1 AGAPHPRPRPL
12 ARPAARVGPAR
23 QREAGQRRRHAGLG
37 LPGLGTAAARQSRR
51 ANRVVPRLAR
61 ALRGTGRC
69 AARNRRLTRRAEP
82 KHAAGAPARPCR
94 AHARAMAQGPRAA
107 QVSGGSVAG
116 ARMRPT
122 ADLPDDP
129 RLPGL
134 MAIRDSGLA
143 RAIPALGLEQGE
155 GGVELVLCGYHPGAR
170 ATLDARVGQRRF
182 AVKTFADDPEP
193 EAALYQALGAAGLA
207 GDSGA
212 RVPPLLAWEHD
223 LRVLVIGWLEGP
235 TAHDLVKQGQ
245 GRHAGELAAQWAR
258 RTASLPVKLGLPLG
272 AAGMMHETR
281 AWIGTLGTADLSVG
295 AAARALAEAL
305 ARTEPRDDGVVGLV
319 HGTLYARHI
328 LDVGDG
334 PGVIDWHRFGQ
345 GRRFWRGRAT
355 WWTSARWHGIE
366 RPRCCSSRS
375 VCRPPD
381 VAIGG
386 SGRTH

>member
-1 AGAPHPRPRPL
+1 
-12 ARPAARVGPAR
+12 
-23 QREAGQRRRHAGLG
+23 
-37 LPGLGTAAARQSRR
+37 
-51 ANRVVPRLAR
+51 
-61 ALRGTGRC
+61 
-69 AARNRRLTRRAEP
+69 
-82 KHAAGAPARPCR
+82 
-94 AHARAMAQGPRAA
+94 
-107 QVSGGSVAG
+107 
-116 ARMRPT
+116 MRPT

-143 RAIPALGLEQGE
+143 RAIPALGLEQGGGG

-182 AVKTFADDPEP
+182 AVKTFADDPAP

-212 RVPPLLAWEHD
+212 RVPPLLAWDHD

-258 RTASLPVKLGLPLG
+258 RTASLPVKLGLPFG

-345 GRRFWRGRAT
+345 GPVELDAGMFLATLSRLRLLHPAHAGEALLAEQAFLEGTRGLLDERALAWHRAAALLQLTERLPTAARGDWRARAHALLGEAARLAGSVAPRESIAPRRRASFRFKSPALELVLRALST
-355 WWTSARWHGIE
+355 
-366 RPRCCSSRS
+366 RPATQAELEQIRALLREGHDRAS
-375 VCRPPD
+375 
-381 VAIGG
+381 
-386 SGRTH
+386 

>member
-1 AGAPHPRPRPL
+1 
-12 ARPAARVGPAR
+12 
-23 QREAGQRRRHAGLG
+23 
-37 LPGLGTAAARQSRR
+37 
-51 ANRVVPRLAR
+51 
-61 ALRGTGRC
+61 
-69 AARNRRLTRRAEP
+69 
-82 KHAAGAPARPCR
+82 
-94 AHARAMAQGPRAA
+94 
-107 QVSGGSVAG
+107 
-116 ARMRPT
+116 MRPT

-182 AVKTFADDPEP
+182 AVKTFADDPAP

-212 RVPPLLAWEHD
+212 RVPPLLAWDHD

-245 GRHAGELAAQWAR
+245 GCHAGELAAQWAR
-258 RTASLPVKLGLPLG
+258 RTASLPVKLGLPFG

-305 ARTEPRDDGVVGLV
+305 ARTEPRDDGAVGLV

-328 LDVGDG
+328 LDVE
-334 PGVIDWHRFGQ
+334 I
-345 GRRFWRGRAT
+345 GRA
-355 WWTSARWHGIE
+355 H
-366 RPRCCSSRS
+366 
-375 VCRPPD
+375 V
-381 VAIGG
+381 
-386 SGRTH
+386 

>member
-1 AGAPHPRPRPL
+1 
-12 ARPAARVGPAR
+12 
-23 QREAGQRRRHAGLG
+23 
-37 LPGLGTAAARQSRR
+37 
-51 ANRVVPRLAR
+51 
-61 ALRGTGRC
+61 
-69 AARNRRLTRRAEP
+69 
-82 KHAAGAPARPCR
+82 
-94 AHARAMAQGPRAA
+94 
-107 QVSGGSVAG
+107 
-116 ARMRPT
+116 MRPT

-143 RAIPALGLEQGE
+143 RAIPALGLKEGGGG

-182 AVKTFADDPEP
+182 AVKTFADDPAP

-212 RVPPLLAWEHD
+212 RVPPLLAWDHD

-235 TAHDLVKQGQ
+235 TTHELVKQAQ
-245 GRHAGELAAQWAR
+245 GRRAGELAAQWVR
-258 RTASLPVKLGLPLG
+258 RTASLQVKLGLPLG

-328 LDVGDG
+328 LDAGEG

-345 GRRFWRGRAT
+345 GPAELDAGMFLATLSRLRLLHPVHAGEALLAEQAFLEGTRDLLDERALAWHQAAALLQLTERLPDGRGDWRARAHVLLAEATRLTERAAPREPIAPRRRAAFRFKSPALELVLRALST
-355 WWTSARWHGIE
+355 
-366 RPRCCSSRS
+366 RPATPEELDQIRALLRESHDRVSE
-375 VCRPPD
+375 V
-381 VAIGG
+381 
-386 SGRTH
+386 